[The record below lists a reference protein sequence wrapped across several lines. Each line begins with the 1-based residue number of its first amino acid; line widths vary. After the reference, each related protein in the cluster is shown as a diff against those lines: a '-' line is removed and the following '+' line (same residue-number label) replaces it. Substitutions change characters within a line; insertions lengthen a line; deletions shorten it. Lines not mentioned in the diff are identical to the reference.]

1 MAAWVHN
8 SATKFEVKALT
19 KSAALEVAQQNIRIN
34 YVATGATRSEITGAM
49 PEMHD
54 MFAQIVPIKRMGN
67 PEEIANGIV
76 WLLSNEASFVTGSI
90 LVMDGGFIS

>member
-1 MAAWVHN
+1 
-8 SATKFEVKALT
+8 
-19 KSAALEVAQQNIRIN
+19 
-34 YVATGATRSEITGAM
+34 M